1 MKITKGAS
9 RAQTIFKDSG
19 GFGAENIPQKSQVS
33 KKYSV
38 PSERTNDRTKNVGLV
53 MPDLFKVIE

>member
-19 GFGAENIPQKSQVS
+19 GFGADNIPQKSQVS

-38 PSERTNDRTKNVGLV
+38 PSERTNIGTNNVG
-53 MPDLFKVIE
+53 